1 LRPDDPKRSK
11 FALHGPA
18 IEIACEVPEMAEQV
32 RRLFEPFA
40 VQRWPEGFMPTV
52 GIVRPYTQSEVLR
65 HLSPSA
71 RPVAGVPADVME
83 VYEDG
88 DRFWLV
94 DDRWGMAEI
103 NLIRGQFRSWIVPNC
118 RLDPVRIAETAIV
131 WPLAQL
137 LRAKGLYLLPAVSV
151 VRDGWAVMIV
161 CPFTLEAELV
171 AMIRAGYKVIGQRWT
186 CLREE
191 DGRLALLHLPGM
203 VERSFVPRLR
213 AASSEGNAG
222 GGAVSDRAW
231 VDLSNEYLGSWQN
244 HAFCDAVLIADGGR
258 RGTARLR
265 DVAPESALEAL
276 RQTWPLVELH
286 PQRRH
291 GLLPMKLAQHTR
303 VCELQLSRTPAELL
317 DLLATL
323 RVAPFGKLPDQNDQ
337 EAMTP
342 WAGLRPM
349 PGIAA

>member
-1 LRPDDPKRSK
+1 LSSTDPNRSK
-11 FALHGPA
+11 FALHGSA
-18 IEIACEVPEMAEQV
+18 IEIACEVSEMAPQLK
-32 RRLFEPFA
+32 RLFEPFA
-40 VQRWPEGFMPTV
+40 VQRWPEGFVPTV
-52 GIVRPYTQSEVLR
+52 GIIRPYTQSEVLR
-65 HLSPSA
+65 HLSPTA
-71 RPVAGVPADVME
+71 RPAAGVSAEVME

-118 RLDPVRIAETAIV
+118 RLDAVRIAETAIL
-131 WPLAQL
+131 WPMAQL
-137 LRAKGLYLLPAVSV
+137 LRAKGLYLLPSVSV
-151 VRDGWAVMIV
+151 VRDGWAVMII

-191 DGRLALLHLPGM
+191 EGRLALLHLPGV

-213 AASSEGNAG
+213 AASTEGS
-222 GGAVSDRAW
+222 GASDRAW

-265 DVAPESALEAL
+265 DVAPDAALETL
-276 RQTWPLVELH
+276 RHAWPLVELH

-291 GLLPMKLAQHTR
+291 SHLPTKLAQHAR
-303 VCELQLSRTPAELL
+303 VCELQLSRSPAELL

-323 RVAPFGKLPDQNDQ
+323 RVTPFGKLPDQHETD
-337 EAMTP
+337 ASTSP
-342 WAGLRPM
+342 WAGLRPV